1 MSQLIVNAL
10 LFISRASAAI
20 RRVWIAGRRLPII
33 SVFVS
38 KRHSEGEDKETP
50 MYEEQVTVIAYIE
63 IRQGTEEAFKAEL
76 DKLIAATRAES
87 ACVNYDFHQSVK
99 QSTHFFA
106 YENWASMDG
115 LDRHAKSSH
124 IQTFRQNCAEMFVKP
139 AEITIWKKL
148 D

>member
-1 MSQLIVNAL
+1 MSQLIVNTL
-10 LFISRASAAI
+10 LFISRACAAI

-38 KRHSEGEDKETP
+38 KRHSEGENKEMP

-63 IRQGTEEAFKAEL
+63 IKPGTEEAFKAEL

-99 QSTHFFA
+99 QSTNFVA
-106 YENWASMDG
+106 YENWTGMAG
-115 LDRHAKSSH
+115 LDRHAKSAH
-124 IQTFRQNCAEMFVKP
+124 IQTFRQNCAGMFVKP

-148 D
+148 G

>member
-1 MSQLIVNAL
+1 
-10 LFISRASAAI
+10 
-20 RRVWIAGRRLPII
+20 
-33 SVFVS
+33 
-38 KRHSEGEDKETP
+38 

-63 IRQGTEEAFKAEL
+63 IKPGTEEAFRGEL
-76 DKLIAATRAES
+76 GKLIAASRAES
-87 ACVNYDFHQSVK
+87 SCVNYDFHQSVK

-115 LDRHAKSSH
+115 LDRHAKSAH
-124 IQTFRQNCAEMFVKP
+124 IQTFRQNCADMFVKP

>member
-1 MSQLIVNAL
+1 M
-10 LFISRASAAI
+10 
-20 RRVWIAGRRLPII
+20 
-33 SVFVS
+33 
-38 KRHSEGEDKETP
+38 P

-63 IRQGTEEAFKAEL
+63 IKPGTEEAFKAEL

-106 YENWASMDG
+106 YENWKNMAG
-115 LDRHAKSSH
+115 LDQHAKSAH
-124 IQTFRQNCAEMFVKP
+124 IQNFRQSCAEMFVKP